1 MFVIMSKKTRGLIEA
16 HKKGYR
22 VTKCGTKAT
31 NPIGKQM
38 SLYLTK
44 RYKSFSFRSSE
55 GVVNIELHRL
65 QGYQKFGD
73 KIKHLFVRH
82 LNGNEMDNSWDNIGI
97 GTHSD
102 NMMDMPKEVRVAKA
116 KHASSFLKKYN
127 HEEVEEFYKSAKSY
141 KKTMEYFG
149 IKSKSTLYN
158 ILNK

>member
-1 MFVIMSKKTRGLIEA
+1 M
-16 HKKGYR
+16 
-22 VTKCGTKAT
+22 
-31 NPIGKQM
+31 
-38 SLYLTK
+38 
-44 RYKSFSFRSSE
+44 
-55 GVVNIELHRL
+55 
-65 QGYQKFGD
+65 
-73 KIKHLFVRH
+73 RH

-127 HEEVEEFYKSAKSY
+127 HENVRDFHQSAKSY

-149 IKSKSTLYN
+149 IKSKSTLYS